1 MPDPIGQGAYGL
13 VFKGFIKETNMTIA
27 LKKTKIENYNDGIPS
42 TTLREISILHELNHP
57 NVVRL
62 VDVVMTD
69 SSIWFVQEF
78 CNIDLSKYLRD
89 L

>member
-1 MPDPIGQGAYGL
+1 
-13 VFKGFIKETNMTIA
+13 MTIA

-57 NVVRL
+57 NIVRL